1 MSQERHERTVP
12 FGTAGGEKTAGAM
25 GPLMAVML
33 SGPPDSAARHI
44 PLDNDYAARYLFCM
58 SESRRIVRYKNRK
71 LYEARERRFV
81 TLGDLAKAVSEG
93 DHVVVIAADSGED
106 ITARILSRALASSRS
121 PVTAS
126 ADTLARLLR
135 AGSEAAETVAGA
147 VERVGG
153 VRVAESL
160 RRASRPEQLGR
171 TLAPL
176 TRKLEDARQDV
187 EKIVGGLVE
196 KGRITW
202 EEGSRLRDDVGLVFR
217 ESLSDVV
224 GSVRDIAN
232 RLSPGTQPELAK
244 EIADL
249 KSRLAQLESLAR
261 SAFPEESP
269 KGAAARR
276 ITTPSAT
283 PSNKKPRH
291 KTPNRKRRTA

>member
-1 MSQERHERTVP
+1 MAAMLAGP
-12 FGTAGGEKTAGAM
+12 F
-25 GPLMAVML
+25 
-33 SGPPDSAARHI
+33 PDALRQF
-44 PLDNDYAARYLFCM
+44 PLDNDYAARYLSCM
-58 SESRRIVRYKNRK
+58 SEPRRIVRYKNRK

-81 TLGDLAKAVSEG
+81 TLGDLAKAVSLG

-106 ITARILSRALASSRS
+106 ITARILSRAIASERS

-160 RRASRPEQLGR
+160 RRASRPERLGR

-176 TRKLEDARQDV
+176 TRRIEDARQDV

-196 KGRITW
+196 KGRLTW
-202 EEGSRLRDDVGLVFR
+202 EEGARLRDDVGLVFR

-224 GSVRDIAN
+224 GSVRDIAS
-232 RLSPGTQPELAK
+232 RLSPAAQPELAR
-244 EIADL
+244 EIGEL
-249 KSRLAQLESLAR
+249 KSRLGQLESLAKN
-261 SAFPEESP
+261 AFPRNVSKDAP
-269 KGAAARR
+269 ARR
-276 ITTPSAT
+276 GAPSAIRT
-283 PSNKKPRH
+283 GKPR
-291 KTPNRKRRTA
+291 KKSPSRKRRTA